1 MNEDDVNVE
10 QPADA
15 DQLNVDL
22 RAEPNESLADQ
33 PVDSELENIIEA
45 ALYTSKSPI
54 GIKKICEMF
63 PEDAQPSKVDI
74 QNVITGLQEK
84 CEFRGIELRRI
95 GNGWRYQTK
104 EKYSPWLRKLGG
116 NKTPR
121 YSRALLET
129 LSIIAY
135 RQPVTRGDIEEIR
148 GVGVSSDT
156 IRTLE
161 ERDWVVQ
168 IGHRDVPGRP
178 ALFGTTQGFLEYFNM
193 TSLRELPELMDKR
206 ELGEIAK
213 DMNLTLPM
221 DGVQDDD
228 EAAKHKEQ
236 IANQK
241 QADIADV
248 VEMRS
253 EQSSESQTEVD
264 LGIDDE
270 VAGSDAS
277 ESAEDESALEE
288 STVEES
294 SENPK
299 TENDEW

>member
-1 MNEDDVNVE
+1 
-10 QPADA
+10 
-15 DQLNVDL
+15 
-22 RAEPNESLADQ
+22 
-33 PVDSELENIIEA
+33 
-45 ALYTSKSPI
+45 
-54 GIKKICEMF
+54 
-63 PEDAQPSKVDI
+63 
-74 QNVITGLQEK
+74 
-84 CEFRGIELRRI
+84 LRRI
-95 GNGWRYQTK
+95 GTGWRYQTK

-161 ERDWVVQ
+161 ERNWVAQ

-206 ELGEIAK
+206 ALGEIAK

-221 DGVQDDD
+221 DGVQDND
-228 EAAKHKEQ
+228 EAARRKEELSE
-236 IANQK
+236 K
-241 QADIADV
+241 ADV
-248 VEMRS
+248 IELHS
-253 EQSSESQTEVD
+253 EA
-264 LGIDDE
+264 DDE
-270 VAGSDAS
+270 LELDKVDTPESDLN
-277 ESAEDESALEE
+277 ALEGLDNE
-288 STVEES
+288 NVEGVLDPNE
-294 SENPK
+294 
-299 TENDEW
+299 